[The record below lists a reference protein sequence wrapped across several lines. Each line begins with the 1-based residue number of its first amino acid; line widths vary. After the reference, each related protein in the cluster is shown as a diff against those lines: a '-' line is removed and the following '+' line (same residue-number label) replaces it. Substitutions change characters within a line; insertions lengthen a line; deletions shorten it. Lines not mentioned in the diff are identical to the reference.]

1 MNLRYLKAGIIP
13 AFLILLSLPQLLLA
27 APVQG
32 IWVVRHSITS
42 PHKVR
47 KLVEFASANGYTD
60 LFIQVRGRAD
70 AYYDSKIV
78 PRSTLL
84 PSGTYDP
91 LKDII
96 PRAHAQNIRVHA
108 WVNMYLSWSARKLP
122 ADPSHIVKRHPEW
135 VEINGQG
142 KSDLEFIAQN
152 GRNGREGVYLS
163 PLNDEVNGHLLQVI
177 NEIVQ
182 NYQVDGIH
190 LDYVRFQDRDYG
202 YNRAG
207 RKKFLM
213 QYNVDPITL
222 GNGKGSY
229 WYRLNP
235 EDKEKYWLY
244 WNEFRRSELT
254 LFIGRIHK
262 SIQHIRPEVKLS
274 AAVKPNPNIAKTRFF
289 QDWSTWLKNGS
300 MDFVVP
306 MNYAKSDR
314 DFKHS
319 MIAMNNTGISSRQ
332 IFMGIATYNQN
343 SFTSS
348 TKIGL
353 ARTAGFKNLVIFSY
367 DTYEK
372 DPRYFD
378 QIHRSLSNY

>member
-1 MNLRYLKAGIIP
+1 MILRYLKAGIFP
-13 AFLILLSLPQLLLA
+13 AFFILLFLPELLWA
-27 APVQG
+27 KPVQG

-42 PHKVR
+42 PQKVR
-47 KLVEFASANGYTD
+47 KLVKFAAENGYTD
-60 LFIQVRGRAD
+60 LFVQVRGRGD
-70 AYYDSKIV
+70 AYYNSSIV

-84 PSGTYDP
+84 PANNYDP
-91 LKDII
+91 LQDII
-96 PRAHAQNIRVHA
+96 PLAHAQGIKIHA

-122 ADPSHIVKRHPEW
+122 ANPNHVVNLHPDW
-135 VEINGQG
+135 VEVNGRG
-142 KSDLEFIAQN
+142 KSDLEFIAEN
-152 GRNGREGVYLS
+152 GRNGREGAYLS
-163 PLNDEVNGHLLQVI
+163 PLNDDVNAHLLQVI
-177 NEIVQ
+177 NELVE
-182 NYQVDGIH
+182 NYALDGIH

-244 WNEFRRSELT
+244 WNNFRRDELSR
-254 LFIGRIHK
+254 FIAT
-262 SIQHIRPEVKLS
+262 IQNNIKAVRPGTKFS
-274 AAVKPNPNIAKTRFF
+274 AAVKPNPELARSRFF
-289 QDWSTWLKNGS
+289 QDWPTWLKNGD
-300 MDFVVP
+300 MDFVIP
-306 MNYAKSDR
+306 MNYARADR

-319 MIAMNNTGISSRQ
+319 MTMMKNEKIDPDK

-343 SFTSS
+343 SFTSAA
-348 TKIGL
+348 KISHS
-353 ARTAGFKNLVIFSY
+353 RDAGFQNLIIFSY

-372 DPRYFD
+372 DPKYFD
-378 QIHRSLSNY
+378 QIHRSLNQ

>member
-1 MNLRYLKAGIIP
+1 LP
-13 AFLILLSLPQLLLA
+13 ALLSA
-27 APVQG
+27 KPVQG

-42 PHKVR
+42 PQKVR
-47 KLVEFASANGYTD
+47 KLVEFAASNGYTD
-60 LFIQVRGRAD
+60 LFIQVRGRGD
-70 AYYDSKIV
+70 AYYNSQLV

-84 PSGTYDP
+84 PRGDYDP
-91 LKDII
+91 LQDII
-96 PRAHAQNIRVHA
+96 PLAHSYGIKIHA
-108 WVNMYLSWSARKLP
+108 WVNMYLSWSARKMP
-122 ADPSHIVKRHPEW
+122 SDPNHIINRYPEW
-135 VEINGQG
+135 VEVNGRG
-142 KSDLEFIAQN
+142 KGDLEFIPQN

-163 PLNDEVNGHLLQVI
+163 PLNDDVNNHLLAVI
-177 NEIVQ
+177 NELVQ
-182 NYQVDGIH
+182 NYNLDGIH

-244 WNEFRRSELT
+244 WNDFRRNELT
-254 LFIGRIHK
+254 AFIGNINRSIK
-262 SIQHIRPEVKLS
+262 SIRPTIKFS
-274 AAVKPNPNIAKTRFF
+274 AAVKPNPEVARTRFF
-289 QDWSTWLKNGS
+289 QDWPTWLNSGS
-300 MDFVVP
+300 MDFVIP
-306 MNYAKSDR
+306 MNYAKSAT
-314 DFKHS
+314 DFKRS
-319 MIAMNNTGISSRQ
+319 MTMMKNEKLNTDQ

-343 SFTSS
+343 SFTSAA
-348 TKIGL
+348 KI
-353 ARTAGFKNLVIFSY
+353 AHSRDAGFNNLIIFSY

-378 QIHRSLSNY
+378 QIHRSLKK